1 MCAACPP
8 GKFTLFPGMGM
19 CTPCPPGEYAPGA
32 ASDSCRKC
40 GHGTISGL
48 GATSCDVSADHCQ
61 YKVDDD
67 TVYDLHKLTKV
78 NEAMYGP
85 IDDTNNS
92 VKYFLNLCGQ
102 THLNT
107 TCLGRDGEPIYTL
120 ACQTMAERDSIYG
133 QSLSVSLGDT
143 MAFYNLP
150 EDSQNGL
157 VVSIQGGGWCSNNV
171 QRTLNVTML
180 CDMTAGAGYPDIPAS
195 GIVETHKCAYELVWR
210 SQYACP
216 MCTARDMRTISGVCV
231 CVCVYLL
238 FVCKSVC
245 MFVHVYA
252 FVCLRASVASVCLN
266 LHVFVCVCARAR
278 VHACMHAACIRA
290 CDPDAPGPVQ
300 GNAK

>member
-8 GKFTLFPGMGM
+8 GKFTLFPGMGT
-19 CTPCPPGEYAPGA
+19 CTPCPPGQYAPGA
-32 ASDSCRKC
+32 ASDSCRQC

-78 NEAMYGP
+78 NEPMYGP

-180 CDMTAGAGYPDIPAS
+180 CDMTAGAGYPDVPAS

-231 CVCVYLL
+231 CTSVYVCVH
-238 FVCKSVC
+238 VCAC
-245 MFVHVYA
+245 
-252 FVCLRASVASVCLN
+252 
-266 LHVFVCVCARAR
+266 VCVCLSASRCEIECLSVFVFLRMCMCVRACIP
-278 VHACMHAACIRA
+278 ACMHAACIRA
-290 CDPDAPGPVQ
+290 CDLDASGPVQ